1 MFGLSL
7 KTCACVSNLKYL
19 ANHALTLAPRQVYTI
34 TLSCIHLYVQYAFWV
49 LISIINY
56 VLSIINYANVEA
68 SILDNLTSNG
78 IVR

>member
-34 TLSCIHLYVQYAFWV
+34 TLSYIHLYVQYAFWV

-68 SILDNLTSNG
+68 F
-78 IVR
+78 IVK